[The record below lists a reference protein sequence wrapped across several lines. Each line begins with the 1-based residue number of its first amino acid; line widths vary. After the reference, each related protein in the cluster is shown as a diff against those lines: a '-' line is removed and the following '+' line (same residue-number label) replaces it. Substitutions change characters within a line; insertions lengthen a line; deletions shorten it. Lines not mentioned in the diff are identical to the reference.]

1 MHPNRVFEQ
10 SIDIQA
16 DLQRVDQT
24 ITERDLM
31 HRWLNPALRC
41 EAIGAWSTAIGAEC
55 LFVIQIPFWKP
66 TLRSRVIERRLGL
79 VVWEFDGF
87 FQGCDRWE
95 CQPEADRIRLTN
107 RFEFTI
113 PSPII
118 ATGFNIFAAHWTR
131 RDMQSQLI
139 RLKAVAESVGPTP

>member
-10 SIDIQA
+10 SIDIHA

-41 EAIGAWSTAIGAEC
+41 EAIGPWSTAVGAEC
-55 LFVIQIPFWKP
+55 LFVIQIPLWKP
-66 TLRSRVIERRLGL
+66 TLHSRVIERRLGL

-95 CQPEADRIRLTN
+95 CHPEPHGVHLIN

-113 PSPII
+113 PNPII
-118 ATGFNIFAAHWTR
+118 AVGFNVFAAHWTR
-131 RDMQSQLI
+131 QDMQSQLM
-139 RLKAVAESVGPTP
+139 RLKAVAESQDSTL